1 MCLNF
6 IVFKTFKSNFKIRW
20 RIISSLNE
28 LTKRVLIMA
37 ENSFKNVS
45 TQPKVFFL
53 LPVKTLFLLGG
64 VFSAFFILIAGLVLF
79 GYTNSMDNAIFSLM
93 RSNSSNPILDQ
104 TLQRIVF
111 LGSSQFVLPLSLL
124 VGVFLSLYRKNLAL
138 GVWFVLSVI
147 LFEALLES
155 LKHLLVHSI
164 QRFSHSANFPNA
176 TALSLTLFYGLLV
189 LLIPH
194 LITHQIFQNILS
206 YSLLGLILLIG
217 LVLIVLGVSFSS
229 VLGGVCLG
237 ALGACFS
244 IGIYLSVFQKI

>member
-1 MCLNF
+1 
-6 IVFKTFKSNFKIRW
+6 
-20 RIISSLNE
+20 
-28 LTKRVLIMA
+28 MA

-45 TQPKVFFL
+45 THPKAFFL

-64 VFSAFFILIAGLVLF
+64 VFSAFFIMIAGLVLF
-79 GYTNSMDNAIFSLM
+79 GYANPMDHAIFSLM
-93 RSNSSNPILDQ
+93 RSNSSSPILDQ
-104 TLQRIVF
+104 TLRRVVF

-124 VGVFLSLYRKNLAL
+124 VGVFLSLYRRNLAL

-155 LKHLLVHSI
+155 LKHLLAHSI
-164 QRFSHSANFPNA
+164 QWLSHSANFPSA
-176 TALSLTLFYGLLV
+176 IALSLALFYGLLV

-229 VLGGVCLG
+229 VLGGFCLG

>member
-1 MCLNF
+1 
-6 IVFKTFKSNFKIRW
+6 
-20 RIISSLNE
+20 
-28 LTKRVLIMA
+28 MA

-45 TQPKVFFL
+45 TQPKAFFL

-64 VFSAFFILIAGLVLF
+64 VFSAVFIMIAGLVLF

-124 VGVFLSLYRKNLAL
+124 VGVFLSLYRRNLVL

-155 LKHLLVHSI
+155 LKHLFAYSVQWL
-164 QRFSHSANFPNA
+164 SHSTNFPNA

-194 LITHQIFQNILS
+194 LITHQTLKNVLF
-206 YSLLGLILLIG
+206 YSLLGLIFLIG
-217 LVLIVLGVSFSS
+217 LALIVLGVSFSS
-229 VLGGVCLG
+229 VLGEFCLGVSFSSVLGGFCLG

>member
-1 MCLNF
+1 
-6 IVFKTFKSNFKIRW
+6 
-20 RIISSLNE
+20 
-28 LTKRVLIMA
+28 MA
-37 ENSFKNVS
+37 ENSLKNVTIQS
-45 TQPKVFFL
+45 KPFFL
-53 LPVKTLFLLGG
+53 SQVKTLFLLGG
-64 VFSAFFILIAGLVLF
+64 VFSAFFILMVGLVF
-79 GYTNSMDNAIFSLM
+79 FDCTHSMDNAIFSLM
-93 RSNSSNPILDQ
+93 RSNSSSPILDQ

-124 VGVFLSLYRKNLAL
+124 VGVFLSLYRRNLAL

-155 LKHLLVHSI
+155 LKHLLAHSI
-164 QRFSHSANFPNA
+164 QSFSHSANFPNA
-176 TALSLTLFYGLLV
+176 SALSLALFYGLLV

-194 LITHQIFQNILS
+194 FITHQTLKNILF
-206 YSLLGLILLIG
+206 YSLFGLIFLIG

-229 VLGGVCLG
+229 VLGGFCLG

>member
-1 MCLNF
+1 
-6 IVFKTFKSNFKIRW
+6 
-20 RIISSLNE
+20 
-28 LTKRVLIMA
+28 MA

-64 VFSAFFILIAGLVLF
+64 VFSAFFILIAGLVF
-79 GYTNSMDNAIFSLM
+79 FDYANSMDNAIFSLM

-104 TLQRIVF
+104 ALQRVVF

-124 VGVFLSLYRKNLAL
+124 VGVFLSLYRRNLAL
-138 GVWFVLSVI
+138 GVWFVLSVV

-155 LKHLLVHSI
+155 LKHLLAHSI
-164 QRFSHSANFPNA
+164 QWLSHSANFPNA

-194 LITHQIFQNILS
+194 LITHQTLKNVLS
-206 YSLLGLILLIG
+206 YSLLGLILLIA
-217 LVLIVLGVSFSS
+217 LALIVLGVSFSS
-229 VLGGVCLG
+229 VLGGFCLG

>member
-1 MCLNF
+1 
-6 IVFKTFKSNFKIRW
+6 
-20 RIISSLNE
+20 
-28 LTKRVLIMA
+28 MA

-64 VFSAFFILIAGLVLF
+64 VFSAFFILIAGLVF
-79 GYTNSMDNAIFSLM
+79 FDCTNSMDNAIFSLM

-104 TLQRIVF
+104 TLRRIIF

-124 VGVFLSLYRKNLAL
+124 VGVFLSLYRRNLAL

-155 LKHLLVHSI
+155 LKHFFAHPVQWLS
-164 QRFSHSANFPNA
+164 RSANFPNA

-194 LITHQIFQNILS
+194 LITHQTLKNVLF
-206 YSLLGLILLIG
+206 YSLFGLILLID
-217 LVLIVLGVSFSS
+217 LALIVLGVSFSS
-229 VLGGVCLG
+229 VLGGFCLG

>member
-1 MCLNF
+1 
-6 IVFKTFKSNFKIRW
+6 
-20 RIISSLNE
+20 
-28 LTKRVLIMA
+28 MA

-53 LPVKTLFLLGG
+53 LPAKTLFLLGG
-64 VFSAFFILIAGLVLF
+64 VFSAFFIMIAGLVLF
-79 GYTNSMDNAIFSLM
+79 GYTNSIDNAIFSLM

-104 TLQRIVF
+104 TLRRVVF

-124 VGVFLSLYRKNLAL
+124 VGVFLSLYRRNLAL

-155 LKHLLVHSI
+155 LKHLLAHSI
-164 QRFSHSANFPNA
+164 QWLSHSANFPSA
-176 TALSLTLFYGLLV
+176 IALSLALFYGLLV

-206 YSLLGLILLIG
+206 YSLLGLIFLIG
-217 LVLIVLGVSFSS
+217 LALIVLGVSFSS
-229 VLGGVCLG
+229 VLGGFCLG

>member
-1 MCLNF
+1 
-6 IVFKTFKSNFKIRW
+6 
-20 RIISSLNE
+20 
-28 LTKRVLIMA
+28 MA

-64 VFSAFFILIAGLVLF
+64 VFSAFFILIAGLVFFDYAHL
-79 GYTNSMDNAIFSLM
+79 MDNAIFNFV

-104 TLQRIVF
+104 TLQRLVF

-124 VGVFLSLYRKNLAL
+124 VGVFLSLYRRNLAL

-155 LKHLLVHSI
+155 LKHLFAYSI
-164 QRFSHSANFPNA
+164 QWLSHSANFPSTIA
-176 TALSLTLFYGLLV
+176 FSLTLFYGLLV

-194 LITHQIFQNILS
+194 LITHQTLKNVLF
-206 YSLLGLILLIG
+206 YSLFGLIFLIG
-217 LVLIVLGVSFSS
+217 LVLILLGVSFSS
-229 VLGGVCLG
+229 VLGGFCLG

>member
-1 MCLNF
+1 
-6 IVFKTFKSNFKIRW
+6 
-20 RIISSLNE
+20 
-28 LTKRVLIMA
+28 MA

-45 TQPKVFFL
+45 TQPKIFFL
-53 LPVKTLFLLGG
+53 LQVKTLFLLGG
-64 VFSAFFILIAGLVLF
+64 VFSAFFILMVGLVF
-79 GYTNSMDNAIFSLM
+79 FDYTYSMDNAIFSLM

-124 VGVFLSLYRKNLAL
+124 VGVFLSLYRRNLAL
-138 GVWFVLSVI
+138 GVWFVLSVV

-164 QRFSHSANFPNA
+164 QWLSCNANFPNA
-176 TALSLTLFYGLLV
+176 TALSLALFYGLLI

-194 LITHQIFQNILS
+194 LITHQTLKNILF
-206 YSLLGLILLIG
+206 YSLFGLILLIG
-217 LVLIVLGVSFSS
+217 LALIVLGVSFSS
-229 VLGGVCLG
+229 VLGGFCLG

>member
-1 MCLNF
+1 
-6 IVFKTFKSNFKIRW
+6 
-20 RIISSLNE
+20 
-28 LTKRVLIMA
+28 MA

-45 TQPKVFFL
+45 TQPKPFFL
-53 LPVKTLFLLGG
+53 LLVKTLFLLGG
-64 VFSAFFILIAGLVLF
+64 VFSAFFILIVGLVF
-79 GYTNSMDNAIFSLM
+79 FDYTNSMDNAIFSLM
-93 RSNSSNPILDQ
+93 RSNSSSPILDQ
-104 TLQRIVF
+104 TLRRVVF

-155 LKHLLVHSI
+155 LKHLLAHSI
-164 QRFSHSANFPNA
+164 QWLSHSANFPSA
-176 TALSLTLFYGLLV
+176 IALSLTLFYGLLV

-206 YSLLGLILLIG
+206 CSLLGLILLIG
-217 LVLIVLGVSFSS
+217 LALIVLGVSFSS
-229 VLGGVCLG
+229 VLGGFCLG

>member
-1 MCLNF
+1 
-6 IVFKTFKSNFKIRW
+6 
-20 RIISSLNE
+20 
-28 LTKRVLIMA
+28 MA

-45 TQPKVFFL
+45 THPKAFFL
-53 LPVKTLFLLGG
+53 LPVKALFLLGG
-64 VFSAFFILIAGLVLF
+64 VFSAFFILIVGLVF
-79 GYTNSMDNAIFSLM
+79 FDYANSMDHAIFSLM

-104 TLQRIVF
+104 TLQRVVF

-124 VGVFLSLYRKNLAL
+124 VGVFLSLYRRNLAL

-155 LKHLLVHSI
+155 LKHLLAHSV
-164 QRFSHSANFPNA
+164 QWLSHSANFPSA
-176 TALSLTLFYGLLV
+176 IALSLTLFYGLLV

-194 LITHQIFQNILS
+194 LIMHQTLKNILF
-206 YSLLGLILLIG
+206 YSLFGLIFLID
-217 LVLIVLGVSFSS
+217 LALIVLGVSFSS
-229 VLGGVCLG
+229 VLGGFCLG

>member
-1 MCLNF
+1 
-6 IVFKTFKSNFKIRW
+6 
-20 RIISSLNE
+20 
-28 LTKRVLIMA
+28 MA

-64 VFSAFFILIAGLVLF
+64 VFSAFFILIAGLVF
-79 GYTNSMDNAIFSLM
+79 FDYANSMDNAIFNLM

-124 VGVFLSLYRKNLAL
+124 MGVFLSLYRKNLAL
-138 GVWFVLSVI
+138 GVWFVLSVV

-155 LKHLLVHSI
+155 LKHLLAHSI
-164 QRFSHSANFPNA
+164 QWLLRSANFPSA

-194 LITHQIFQNILS
+194 LITHQTLKNVLF
-206 YSLLGLILLIG
+206 YSLFGLIFLIG
-217 LVLIVLGVSFSS
+217 LVLILLGVSFSS

>member
-1 MCLNF
+1 
-6 IVFKTFKSNFKIRW
+6 
-20 RIISSLNE
+20 
-28 LTKRVLIMA
+28 MA
-37 ENSFKNVS
+37 ENSFKNVTIQS
-45 TQPKVFFL
+45 KPFFL
-53 LPVKTLFLLGG
+53 SQVKTLFLLGG
-64 VFSAFFILIAGLVLF
+64 VFSAFFILMVGLVF
-79 GYTNSMDNAIFSLM
+79 FDYTHSMDNAIFNFV

-124 VGVFLSLYRKNLAL
+124 VGVFLSLYRRNLAL
-138 GVWFVLSVI
+138 GVWFVLSVV

-155 LKHLLVHSI
+155 LKHLLAYSI
-164 QRFSHSANFPNA
+164 QWLSRNANFPNA
-176 TALSLTLFYGLLV
+176 TALSLTLFYGLLI

-194 LITHQIFQNILS
+194 LITHQTLKNILF
-206 YSLLGLILLIG
+206 YSLFGLILLIG

-229 VLGGVCLG
+229 VLGGFCLG

>member
-1 MCLNF
+1 
-6 IVFKTFKSNFKIRW
+6 
-20 RIISSLNE
+20 
-28 LTKRVLIMA
+28 MA

-45 TQPKVFFL
+45 TQPKPFFL
-53 LPVKTLFLLGG
+53 LQVKTLFLLGG
-64 VFSAFFILIAGLVLF
+64 VFSVFFILIAGLVFFDYAHL
-79 GYTNSMDNAIFSLM
+79 MDHAIFSLM

-124 VGVFLSLYRKNLAL
+124 VGVFLSLYRRNLAL

-155 LKHLLVHSI
+155 LKHFFAYPVQWL
-164 QRFSHSANFPNA
+164 SHSANFPSA
-176 TALSLTLFYGLLV
+176 IALSLTLFYGLLV

-194 LITHQIFQNILS
+194 LIMHQIFQNILS

-217 LVLIVLGVSFSS
+217 LALIVLGVSFSS
-229 VLGGVCLG
+229 VLGGFCLG

>member
-1 MCLNF
+1 
-6 IVFKTFKSNFKIRW
+6 
-20 RIISSLNE
+20 
-28 LTKRVLIMA
+28 MA

-45 TQPKVFFL
+45 TQPKPFFL

-64 VFSAFFILIAGLVLF
+64 VFSAFFILIAGLVF
-79 GYTNSMDNAIFSLM
+79 FDYANSMDHAIFSLM
-93 RSNSSNPILDQ
+93 RSNSSSPILDQ

-138 GVWFVLSVI
+138 GVWFVLSVVI
-147 LFEALLES
+147 FEALLES
-155 LKHLLVHSI
+155 LKHLFTHFVQWL
-164 QRFSHSANFPNA
+164 SHSANFPSA

-194 LITHQIFQNILS
+194 FIAHKTLQNILV
-206 YSLLGLILLIG
+206 YGLFGLILLIS
-217 LVLIVLGVSFSS
+217 LALIVLGVSFSS
-229 VLGGVCLG
+229 VLGGFCLG

>member
-1 MCLNF
+1 
-6 IVFKTFKSNFKIRW
+6 
-20 RIISSLNE
+20 
-28 LTKRVLIMA
+28 MA

-45 TQPKVFFL
+45 THPKAFFL

-64 VFSAFFILIAGLVLF
+64 VFSAFFIMIAGLVLF
-79 GYTNSMDNAIFSLM
+79 GYTNSMDHAIFSLM
-93 RSNSSNPILDQ
+93 RSNSSSPILDQ
-104 TLQRIVF
+104 TLRRVVF

-124 VGVFLSLYRKNLAL
+124 VGVFLSLYRRNLAL

-147 LFEALLES
+147 LFEALLKS
-155 LKHLLVHSI
+155 LKHLFAYSI
-164 QRFSHSANFPNA
+164 QWLSHSANFPSA
-176 TALSLTLFYGLLV
+176 IALSLALFYGLLV

-229 VLGGVCLG
+229 VLGGFCLG

>member
-1 MCLNF
+1 
-6 IVFKTFKSNFKIRW
+6 
-20 RIISSLNE
+20 
-28 LTKRVLIMA
+28 MA

-45 TQPKVFFL
+45 AQSKVFFL

-64 VFSAFFILIAGLVLF
+64 VFSAFFILIAGLVF
-79 GYTNSMDNAIFSLM
+79 FDYANSMDHAIFNLM

-138 GVWFVLSVI
+138 GVWFVLSVVI
-147 LFEALLES
+147 FEALLES
-155 LKHLLVHSI
+155 LKHLLAHSI
-164 QRFSHSANFPNA
+164 QWLSHSANFPSA
-176 TALSLTLFYGLLV
+176 IALSLTLFYGLLV

-206 YSLLGLILLIG
+206 CSLLGLILLIG
-217 LVLIVLGVSFSS
+217 LALIVLGVSFSS

>member
-1 MCLNF
+1 
-6 IVFKTFKSNFKIRW
+6 
-20 RIISSLNE
+20 
-28 LTKRVLIMA
+28 MA

-45 TQPKVFFL
+45 TQPKAFFL
-53 LPVKTLFLLGG
+53 LPVKALFLLGG
-64 VFSAFFILIAGLVLF
+64 VFSAFFILIVGLVLF
-79 GYTNSMDNAIFSLM
+79 GYANSMDHAIFNLM

-104 TLQRIVF
+104 VLRRVVF

-124 VGVFLSLYRKNLAL
+124 VGVFLSLYRRNLAL

-155 LKHLLVHSI
+155 LKHLFTHSI
-164 QRFSHSANFPNA
+164 QWLSHSANFPSA
-176 TALSLTLFYGLLV
+176 IALSLALFYGLLV

-194 LITHQIFQNILS
+194 FITHQIFQNILS
-206 YSLLGLILLIG
+206 YSLLGLILLID
-217 LVLIVLGVSFSS
+217 LALIVLGVSFSS
-229 VLGGVCLG
+229 VLGGFCLG

>member
-1 MCLNF
+1 
-6 IVFKTFKSNFKIRW
+6 
-20 RIISSLNE
+20 
-28 LTKRVLIMA
+28 MA

-45 TQPKVFFL
+45 TQPKPFFL

-64 VFSAFFILIAGLVLF
+64 VFSAFFILIVGLVF
-79 GYTNSMDNAIFSLM
+79 FDYTNSMDNAIFSLM
-93 RSNSSNPILDQ
+93 RSNSSSPILDQ
-104 TLQRIVF
+104 TLRRVVF

-155 LKHLLVHSI
+155 LKHLLAHSI
-164 QRFSHSANFPNA
+164 QWLSHSANFPS
-176 TALSLTLFYGLLV
+176 TIALSLTLFYGLLV
-189 LLIPH
+189 LSIPH

-206 YSLLGLILLIG
+206 CSLLGLIFLIG
-217 LVLIVLGVSFSS
+217 LVLVVLGVSFSS
-229 VLGGVCLG
+229 VLGGFCLG

>member
-1 MCLNF
+1 
-6 IVFKTFKSNFKIRW
+6 
-20 RIISSLNE
+20 
-28 LTKRVLIMA
+28 MA

-45 TQPKVFFL
+45 IQPKPFFL

-64 VFSAFFILIAGLVLF
+64 VFSTFFILIAGLVF
-79 GYTNSMDNAIFSLM
+79 FDYANSMDHAIFNLM
-93 RSNSSNPILDQ
+93 RLNSSNPILDQ

-124 VGVFLSLYRKNLAL
+124 VGVFLSLYRRNLAL
-138 GVWFVLSVI
+138 GVWFVLSVVI
-147 LFEALLES
+147 FEALLES
-155 LKHLLVHSI
+155 LKHLFTHSI
-164 QRFSHSANFPNA
+164 QWLSRSANFPSA
-176 TALSLTLFYGLLV
+176 IALSLALFYGLLV

-194 LITHQIFQNILS
+194 FIAHQIFQNILS

-217 LVLIVLGVSFSS
+217 LALIVLGVSFSS
-229 VLGGVCLG
+229 VLGGFCLG

>member
-1 MCLNF
+1 
-6 IVFKTFKSNFKIRW
+6 
-20 RIISSLNE
+20 
-28 LTKRVLIMA
+28 MA

-45 TQPKVFFL
+45 TQPKPFFL
-53 LPVKTLFLLGG
+53 LQVKTLFLLGG
-64 VFSAFFILIAGLVLF
+64 VFSAFFILIFGLVLF
-79 GYTNSMDNAIFSLM
+79 DYANSMDHAIFNLM

-138 GVWFVLSVI
+138 GVWFVLSVVI
-147 LFEALLES
+147 FEALLES
-155 LKHLLVHSI
+155 LKHLLAHSI
-164 QRFSHSANFPNA
+164 QWLSHSANFPSA
-176 TALSLTLFYGLLV
+176 IALSLTLFYGLLV

-206 YSLLGLILLIG
+206 CSLLGLILLIG
-217 LVLIVLGVSFSS
+217 LALIVLGVSFSS
-229 VLGGVCLG
+229 VLGGLCLG

>member
-1 MCLNF
+1 
-6 IVFKTFKSNFKIRW
+6 
-20 RIISSLNE
+20 
-28 LTKRVLIMA
+28 MA

-53 LPVKTLFLLGG
+53 LPAKTLFLLGG
-64 VFSAFFILIAGLVLF
+64 IFSTFFIMIAGLVLF

-104 TLQRIVF
+104 TLQHIVF

-124 VGVFLSLYRKNLAL
+124 VGVFLSLYRRNLAL

-155 LKHLLVHSI
+155 LKHLFAYSI
-164 QRFSHSANFPNA
+164 QWLSHSANFPSA
-176 TALSLTLFYGLLV
+176 IALSLALFYGLLI

-194 LITHQIFQNILS
+194 LITHQTLKNVLF
-206 YSLLGLILLIG
+206 YSLFGLIFLIG
-217 LVLIVLGVSFSS
+217 LALILLGVSFSS
-229 VLGGVCLG
+229 VLGGFCLG
-237 ALGACFS
+237 GLGACFS

>member
-1 MCLNF
+1 
-6 IVFKTFKSNFKIRW
+6 
-20 RIISSLNE
+20 
-28 LTKRVLIMA
+28 MA

-45 TQPKVFFL
+45 TQPKAFFL
-53 LPVKTLFLLGG
+53 LPAKTLFLLRG
-64 VFSAFFILIAGLVLF
+64 VFSAFFILIAGLVFFDYANL
-79 GYTNSMDNAIFSLM
+79 MDHAIFSLM

-104 TLQRIVF
+104 TLRRVVF

-138 GVWFVLSVI
+138 GVWFVLSVV

-155 LKHLLVHSI
+155 LKHLFTHSI
-164 QRFSHSANFPNA
+164 QWLSHSANFTSA
-176 TALSLTLFYGLLV
+176 IALSLTLFYGLLI

-194 LITHQIFQNILS
+194 FIAHQIFQNILS

-217 LVLIVLGVSFSS
+217 LALIVLGVSFSS
-229 VLGGVCLG
+229 VLGGLCLG

>member
-1 MCLNF
+1 
-6 IVFKTFKSNFKIRW
+6 
-20 RIISSLNE
+20 
-28 LTKRVLIMA
+28 MA

-64 VFSAFFILIAGLVLF
+64 VFSAFFIMIAGLVLF

-104 TLQRIVF
+104 ALRRVVF

-124 VGVFLSLYRKNLAL
+124 VGVFLSLYRRNLAL

-155 LKHLLVHSI
+155 LKHLFAHSV
-164 QRFSHSANFPNA
+164 QWLSHSANFPSA
-176 TALSLTLFYGLLV
+176 TALSLTLFYGLLI

-229 VLGGVCLG
+229 VLGGFCLG

>member
-1 MCLNF
+1 
-6 IVFKTFKSNFKIRW
+6 
-20 RIISSLNE
+20 
-28 LTKRVLIMA
+28 MA

-64 VFSAFFILIAGLVLF
+64 IFSAFFIMIAGLVLF
-79 GYTNSMDNAIFSLM
+79 GYTNSMDNAIFNLM
-93 RSNSSNPILDQ
+93 RSNSSSPILDQ
-104 TLQRIVF
+104 TLRRVVF

-124 VGVFLSLYRKNLAL
+124 VGVFLSLYCRNLAL
-138 GVWFVLSVI
+138 GVWFVLSVVI
-147 LFEALLES
+147 FEALLES
-155 LKHLLVHSI
+155 LKHLFTHSI
-164 QRFSHSANFPNA
+164 QWLSHSANFPSA
-176 TALSLTLFYGLLV
+176 IALSLTLFYGLLV

-206 YSLLGLILLIG
+206 CSLLGLIFLIG
-217 LVLIVLGVSFSS
+217 LVLVVLGVSFSS
-229 VLGGVCLG
+229 VLGGFCLG

>member
-1 MCLNF
+1 
-6 IVFKTFKSNFKIRW
+6 
-20 RIISSLNE
+20 
-28 LTKRVLIMA
+28 MA

-45 TQPKVFFL
+45 TQPKPFFL
-53 LPVKTLFLLGG
+53 LQVKTLFLLGG
-64 VFSAFFILIAGLVLF
+64 IFSAFFILIAGLVF
-79 GYTNSMDNAIFSLM
+79 FDYTNSMDNAIFSLM

-104 TLQRIVF
+104 ALQRIVF

-124 VGVFLSLYRKNLAL
+124 VGVFLSLYRRNLAL

-155 LKHLLVHSI
+155 LKHLFAYSI
-164 QRFSHSANFPNA
+164 QWLSRSANFPNA
-176 TALSLTLFYGLLV
+176 IALSLTLFYGLLV

-206 YSLLGLILLIG
+206 YSLLGLIFLIG
-217 LVLIVLGVSFSS
+217 LALIVLGVSFSS

>member
-1 MCLNF
+1 
-6 IVFKTFKSNFKIRW
+6 
-20 RIISSLNE
+20 
-28 LTKRVLIMA
+28 MA

-45 TQPKVFFL
+45 TQSKVFFL

-64 VFSAFFILIAGLVLF
+64 IFSAFFIMIAGLVLF

-93 RSNSSNPILDQ
+93 RSNSSSPILDQ
-104 TLQRIVF
+104 TLRRVVF

-124 VGVFLSLYRKNLAL
+124 VGVFLSLYRRNLAL

-155 LKHLLVHSI
+155 LKHLLAHPV
-164 QRFSHSANFPNA
+164 QWLSHSTNFPSA
-176 TALSLTLFYGLLV
+176 TVLSLTLFYGLLV

-194 LITHQIFQNILS
+194 LITHQTLKNVLF
-206 YSLLGLILLIG
+206 YSLFGLIFLIG
-217 LVLIVLGVSFSS
+217 LVLILLGVSFSS
-229 VLGGVCLG
+229 VLGGFCLG

>member
-1 MCLNF
+1 M
-6 IVFKTFKSNFKIRW
+6 T
-20 RIISSLNE
+20 
-28 LTKRVLIMA
+28 

-45 TQPKVFFL
+45 TQPKPFFL

-64 VFSAFFILIAGLVLF
+64 VFSAFFILIVGLVF
-79 GYTNSMDNAIFSLM
+79 FDYTNSMDNAIFSLM
-93 RSNSSNPILDQ
+93 RSNSSSPILDQ
-104 TLQRIVF
+104 TLRRVVF

-155 LKHLLVHSI
+155 LKHLLAHSI
-164 QRFSHSANFPNA
+164 QWLSHSANFPSA
-176 TALSLTLFYGLLV
+176 IALSLTLFYGLLV

-206 YSLLGLILLIG
+206 CSLLGLIFLIG
-217 LVLIVLGVSFSS
+217 LVLVVLGVSFSS
-229 VLGGVCLG
+229 VLGGFCLG

>member
-1 MCLNF
+1 
-6 IVFKTFKSNFKIRW
+6 
-20 RIISSLNE
+20 
-28 LTKRVLIMA
+28 MA

-45 TQPKVFFL
+45 TQPKVYSL
-53 LPVKTLFLLGG
+53 LSVKTLFLLGG
-64 VFSAFFILIAGLVLF
+64 VFSAFFIMIAGLVLF

-104 TLQRIVF
+104 TLRRIVF

-124 VGVFLSLYRKNLAL
+124 VGVFLSLYRRNLAL

-155 LKHLLVHSI
+155 LKHLFAYPVQWLS
-164 QRFSHSANFPNA
+164 RNANFPNA

-194 LITHQIFQNILS
+194 LITHQTLKNVLF
-206 YSLLGLILLIG
+206 YSLFGLIFLIG

-229 VLGGVCLG
+229 VLGGFCLG

>member
-1 MCLNF
+1 
-6 IVFKTFKSNFKIRW
+6 
-20 RIISSLNE
+20 
-28 LTKRVLIMA
+28 MA

-45 TQPKVFFL
+45 TQPKPFFL

-64 VFSAFFILIAGLVLF
+64 VFSAFFILVVGLVF
-79 GYTNSMDNAIFSLM
+79 FDYTNPMDHAIFSLM
-93 RSNSSNPILDQ
+93 HSNFSNPILDQ
-104 TLQRIVF
+104 TLQRVVF

-138 GVWFVLSVI
+138 GVWFVLSVVI
-147 LFEALLES
+147 FEALLKS
-155 LKHLLVHSI
+155 LKHLFTHSI
-164 QRFSHSANFPNA
+164 QWLSHSANFPSA
-176 TALSLTLFYGLLV
+176 IALSLALFYGLLV

-217 LVLIVLGVSFSS
+217 LALIVLGVSFSS

>member
-1 MCLNF
+1 
-6 IVFKTFKSNFKIRW
+6 
-20 RIISSLNE
+20 
-28 LTKRVLIMA
+28 MA

-64 VFSAFFILIAGLVLF
+64 VFSAFFIMIAGLVLF

-104 TLQRIVF
+104 TLRRIVF

-124 VGVFLSLYRKNLAL
+124 VGVFLSLYRRNLAL

-155 LKHLLVHSI
+155 LKHFFAYPVQWLS
-164 QRFSHSANFPNA
+164 RSANFPNA
-176 TALSLTLFYGLLV
+176 SALSLTLFYGLLV

-194 LITHQIFQNILS
+194 LIAHQIFQNILS
-206 YSLLGLILLIG
+206 CSLLGLIFLIG
-217 LVLIVLGVSFSS
+217 LALIVLGVSFSS

>member
-1 MCLNF
+1 
-6 IVFKTFKSNFKIRW
+6 
-20 RIISSLNE
+20 
-28 LTKRVLIMA
+28 MA

-45 TQPKVFFL
+45 TQPKPFFL

-64 VFSAFFILIAGLVLF
+64 VFSAFFILIAGLVF
-79 GYTNSMDNAIFSLM
+79 FDYANSMDNAIFNLM

-104 TLQRIVF
+104 TLQRIAF

-124 VGVFLSLYRKNLAL
+124 VGVFLSLYRRNLAL

-155 LKHLLVHSI
+155 LKHLFTHSI
-164 QRFSHSANFPNA
+164 QWLSHSANFPSA
-176 TALSLTLFYGLLV
+176 IALSLALFYGLLV

-194 LITHQIFQNILS
+194 LIAHQIFQNILS
-206 YSLLGLILLIG
+206 YSLLGLIILIG
-217 LVLIVLGVSFSS
+217 LALIVLGVSFSS

>member
-1 MCLNF
+1 
-6 IVFKTFKSNFKIRW
+6 
-20 RIISSLNE
+20 
-28 LTKRVLIMA
+28 MA

-45 TQPKVFFL
+45 TQPKAFFL

-64 VFSAFFILIAGLVLF
+64 IFSAFFIMIAGLVF
-79 GYTNSMDNAIFSLM
+79 FDYTNSMDHAIFNLM
-93 RSNSSNPILDQ
+93 RSNSSSPILDQ
-104 TLQRIVF
+104 TLQRVVF

-124 VGVFLSLYRKNLAL
+124 VGVFLSLYRRNLAL
-138 GVWFVLSVI
+138 GVWFVLSVVI
-147 LFEALLES
+147 FEALLES
-155 LKHLLVHSI
+155 LKHLLAHSI
-164 QRFSHSANFPNA
+164 QWLSHSANFPSA
-176 TALSLTLFYGLLV
+176 IALSLTLFYGLLV

-217 LVLIVLGVSFSS
+217 LALIVLGVSFSS
-229 VLGGVCLG
+229 VLGGFCLG